1 MSILSDRFPGA
12 ANGSS
17 GWRSPAVFLLIASA
31 AMQLSFAAWWTLLN
45 NFAVEVVH
53 AGGSEIGIQ
62 QSIREI
68 PGLLGFTAVFWLLFL
83 REQSFALFAL
93 VLLGAGIAVT
103 GHFTSF
109 TGFYL
114 TTIVMSFGFHY
125 YENMNQSLALQW
137 LDKREAPIWLGRIVA
152 AGALAQL
159 ATYAVV
165 FVGFRT
171 FAIGYEAA
179 FAIAG
184 SLTLVATLALWLLF
198 PHFKEEVPQR
208 KHLVLR
214 RRYWLYYALTFM
226 QGARRQIFSVFAGF
240 MMVAQFKF
248 AVHEVAALFLVNCTI
263 NMLFAPKLGALI
275 ARYGERWSMTGEN
288 LLLIVVFVGYSLVD
302 NAWIAAILYIVDGA
316 AYTLGIAIKTYLQ
329 KIGDPADMA
338 PTAGVGGSI
347 NHIAAVFI
355 PAGLGLVWVAHP
367 SWVFLIGAGFAAT
380 SLMLARLVPAA
391 PAPGRETVLTPAPQA
406 AE

>member
-1 MSILSDRFPGA
+1 M
-12 ANGSS
+12 
-17 GWRSPAVFLLIASA
+17 
-31 AMQLSFAAWWTLLN
+31 
-45 NFAVEVVH
+45 
-53 AGGSEIGIQ
+53 
-62 QSIREI
+62 
-68 PGLLGFTAVFWLLFL
+68 
-83 REQSFALFAL
+83 
-93 VLLGAGIAVT
+93 
-103 GHFTSF
+103 
-109 TGFYL
+109 
-114 TTIVMSFGFHY
+114 
-125 YENMNQSLALQW
+125 
-137 LDKREAPIWLGRIVA
+137 A

-165 FVGFRT
+165 FLGFRT

-184 SLTLVATLALWLLF
+184 SLTLAATLALWLLF

-263 NMLFAPKLGALI
+263 NMLFAPRLGALI
-275 ARYGERWSMTGEN
+275 ARFGERWSMTGEN
-288 LLLIVVFVGYSLVD
+288 LLLIVVFMGYALVD
-302 NAWIAAILYIVDGA
+302 SAWIAAILYIVDGA

-338 PTAGVGGSI
+338 PTAGGGGSI

-355 PAGLGLVWVAHP
+355 PAGLGLVWVVHP

-380 SLMLARLVPAA
+380 SLILARLVPMA
-391 PAPGRETVLTPAPQA
+391 PAPGRETILTPAPQA

>member
-1 MSILSDRFPGA
+1 MLHRLLPSGIAHGA
-12 ANGSS
+12 YGL
-17 GWRSPAVFLLIASA
+17 RSPALFLLIASA

-53 AGGSEIGIQ
+53 ASGREIGIQ

-68 PGLLGFTAVFWLLFL
+68 PGLLGFTVVFWLLFL
-83 REQSFALFAL
+83 REQTFALLAL
-93 VLLGAGIAVT
+93 ALLGAGIAVT
-103 GHFTSF
+103 GHFTSL

-114 TTIVMSFGFHY
+114 TTLMMSFGFHY
-125 YENMNQSLALQW
+125 YENMSQSLALQW
-137 LDKREAPIWLGRIVA
+137 LDKKSAPVWLGRIVA
-152 AGALAQL
+152 AGAMAQL

-165 FVGFRT
+165 FIGFRA
-171 FAIGYEAA
+171 FDIGYAAA
-179 FAIAG
+179 FAVAG
-184 SLTLVATLALWLLF
+184 GLTLAVTLALWLLF
-198 PHFKEEVPQR
+198 PRFKEEIPQR
-208 KHLVLR
+208 RHLVLR
-214 RRYWLYYALTFM
+214 TRYWLYYALTFM

-248 AVHEVAALFLVNCTI
+248 AVHEVALLFLVNCTL
-263 NMLFAPKLGALI
+263 NMLFAPRLGALI
-275 ARYGERWSMTGEN
+275 ARFGERWSMTGEN
-288 LLLIVVFVGYSLVD
+288 LLLIVVFVGYALVE
-302 NAWIAAILYIVDGA
+302 NPWIAACLYIVDGTS
-316 AYTLGIAIKTYLQ
+316 YTLGIAIKTYFQ

-355 PAGLGLVWVAHP
+355 PAGLGLVWVFHP
-367 SWVFLIGAGFAAT
+367 DWVFLIGAGFAAT
-380 SLMLARLVPAA
+380 SLVLARLVPLD